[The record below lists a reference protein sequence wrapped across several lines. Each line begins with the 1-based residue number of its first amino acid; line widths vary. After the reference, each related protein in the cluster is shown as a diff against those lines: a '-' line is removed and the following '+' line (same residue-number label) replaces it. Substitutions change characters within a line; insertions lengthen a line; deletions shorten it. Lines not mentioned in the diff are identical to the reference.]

1 LNEGVQWRITLPDL
15 DIEHGAPICPDLFF
29 VQFGLVHQDFP
40 DEPKAGPSEPSSPPN
55 NLIELVS
62 VQTLGLQSVSSDFHQ
77 YFPITFDGH
86 YAVCLDVMVH
96 AMITGVHYNH
106 PLEAFAKVLK
116 INPLPPTPKDSL
128 NSNSNDNSSSKGNK
142 EESTHRP
149 VSTLPASP
157 VAKRMSTTIE
167 AIPSKETDNG
177 SFSFSGVFNRIARK
191 ASRILQKEDFTNSPA
206 NSPGNSQKYGSSQS
220 EKPPVDPFDDSFVME
235 SIQLERITEKK
246 WKVILKELFSGLLA
260 NYQLAMTSS
269 SFILKLYEE
278 YQEENTM
285 NAQLSSAE
293 SLHRMTLSDS
303 KITDVYA
310 EIKTI
315 LSREMGEELSYHNNS
330 NNNSNRNNVEEKDA
344 FTIHKPMNSVDILG
358 SILKMLH
365 KEIAAMNLHLSIQ
378 WSLIFTSCRKI
389 MNSLIK
395 LLSDQYKME
404 IEAFWKQQMI
414 IHTRSLVGAERL
426 VSKKDVITLST
437 LEEQM
442 EIEKENDK
450 RMLDLLARTNLFANN
465 KSTSGKI
472 SENGSSRS
480 GRNSTNQKERNLAY
494 YPKILARGLKVF
506 DVNVHMVK
514 KNWFLC
520 YSLIFFRFLFTH

>member
-1 LNEGVQWRITLPDL
+1 
-15 DIEHGAPICPDLFF
+15 
-29 VQFGLVHQDFP
+29 
-40 DEPKAGPSEPSSPPN
+40 
-55 NLIELVS
+55 
-62 VQTLGLQSVSSDFHQ
+62 LQSVSSDFHQ

-86 YAVCLDVMVH
+86 YAVCLDVMLH
-96 AMITGVHYNH
+96 AMITGIHYNH

-128 NSNSNDNSSSKGNK
+128 NSNSNDNSSSNDNK
-142 EESTHRP
+142 SESNHRP

-167 AIPSKETDNG
+167 AMPSKDADNG

-206 NSPGNSQKYGSSQS
+206 NSPGNSQKYGGSQS
-220 EKPPVDPFDDSFVME
+220 EKPAVDPFDDCFVME

-246 WKVILKELFSGLLA
+246 WKIILKELFSGLLA

-293 SLHRMTLSDS
+293 ALHRMTLSDS
-303 KITDVYA
+303 KITDVYT

-315 LSREMGEELSYHNNS
+315 LSREMGEEITHHNNS
-330 NNNSNRNNVEEKDA
+330 NNNSNLNVEEKDA

-395 LLSDQYKME
+395 LLSDQYKLE
-404 IEAFWKQQMI
+404 IEAYWKQQMI

-426 VSKKDVITLST
+426 ASKKDVITLST

-465 KSTSGKI
+465 KNTSGKI

-480 GRNSTNQKERNLAY
+480 GRSNTNQKERNLAY

-514 KNWFLC
+514 KYCFGFCFLHFV
-520 YSLIFFRFLFTH
+520 S